1 MMGELKTQI
10 VVFVLALAL
19 MAPFSFAKTPE
30 NSVEPLEIGVVP
42 IFNAATVIP
51 FFKPLQTYLEQK
63 LQRPVL
69 LVTAPDHQTFVKR
82 TQHGDYPIVITSAH
96 YARLAQKEAKYR
108 PILCTQK
115 KQTGAVIVLKD
126 GQINHLSQLKGKIIA
141 FPNFISMSSVLG
153 RSFLRSQH
161 LSPGKDIQVRYFNS
175 LSSSLYAVSA
185 GEAEAAIASPIA
197 LNFLPEEINSKFKII
212 AKTKDA
218 PNVFVLTHPQLSKTS
233 SNQIAQLI
241 LDFSKTPE
249 GEKFGAAS
257 GFVSFTRP
265 TASEMK
271 SLDRFVPEL
280 KTLLNNNNT

>member
-1 MMGELKTQI
+1 MMCELKTKI
-10 VVFVLALAL
+10 VVFVLAFTLL
-19 MAPFSFAKTPE
+19 MPSSFAKAPE
-30 NSVEPLEIGVVP
+30 NPVEPLEIGIVP
-42 IFNAATVIP
+42 IFNAATVVP

-63 LQRPVL
+63 LNRPVL

-108 PILCTQK
+108 PILCTEK

-126 GQINHLSQLKGKIIA
+126 GQITRVAQLKGKIIA

-153 RSFLRSQH
+153 RSFLKSQH

-197 LNFLPEEINSKFKII
+197 LNFLPEDINGKFKII

-218 PNVFVLTHPQLSKTS
+218 PNVFILTHPQFSKAS

-249 GEKFGAAS
+249 GKKFGQTS
-257 GFVSFTRP
+257 GFVGFTRP
-265 TASEMK
+265 TSSEMK

-280 KTLLNNNNT
+280 KTLINNKNT